1 MGPLDHDTDRL
12 QLLDTRLTFPIIV
25 IASPLPVARA
35 AQEAER
41 LRLGAAQVVG
51 ANDEPESGSEAHQ
64 ARCANARLVYRPG
77 IEAFRSPGSATLHC
91 QKRPA

>member
-25 IASPLPVARA
+25 MPPPLPVARA

-41 LRLGAAQVVG
+41 LRLGGAQVVG
-51 ANDEPESGSEAHQ
+51 ANDEPESGSEAPS
-64 ARCANARLVYRPG
+64 ALRKRPVGLPPWDRGVPVARLCNT
-77 IEAFRSPGSATLHC
+77 TLS
-91 QKRPA
+91 